1 MCLTNEFMNENK
13 RKNKE
18 RLIEDLTCSIQEGHA
33 TPQKESPTKGIFQLH
48 SFIPNLIMD
57 NLEAHK

>member
-1 MCLTNEFMNENK
+1 MNENK